1 MLPPGTGQDEGARD
15 STQNTHIVWRA
26 APSGGALTSRGRG
39 GRSWSIRD
47 VPAVLAGLAVGLAV
61 GVGLYTFTY
70 AHGGAYLTNDPR
82 ACANCHIM
90 REQYDGWVR
99 STHHAAATCN
109 DCHTPHDPIGKM
121 TTKARNGFWHSLHF
135 TLGDFPDPIQIKPH
149 NREIV
154 EHNCRSCHGPIVAM
168 MTAGHP
174 SSDPSCIRCHGSV
187 GHP

>member
-1 MLPPGTGQDEGARD
+1 MPWRFDLGT
-15 STQNTHIVWRA
+15 RA
-26 APSGGALTSRGRG
+26 AVIAVVTIGIALGLGAFTFVYARGY
-39 GRSWSIRD
+39 SYLSHD
-47 VPAVLAGLAVGLAV
+47 PA
-61 GVGLYTFTY
+61 
-70 AHGGAYLTNDPR
+70 
-82 ACANCHIM
+82 ACANCHVM
-90 REQYDGWVR
+90 GEHFDAWNKSSHKAV
-99 STHHAAATCN
+99 ATCN

-149 NREIV
+149 NRAIV
-154 EHNCRSCHGPIVAM
+154 EKNCRSCHGPIVAM